1 VCWRWWCSVGMVV
14 MLVNRMMVRG
24 VMVVL
29 LVVVVVVWW
38 WWWVKRGDGDGKTG
52 LLSIWE
58 RPHSGGSGRRA
69 RGWTALRPRGGDA
82 EHEPTLPPCQQQS
95 FVTTV
100 CNNRL
105 LYQSPCLV
113 STRLVSRHNIEPS
126 VVCGTRPACPLPWV
140 MSGEME
146 QCTTAGRAA
155 QQLTW

>member
-1 VCWRWWCSVGMVV
+1 
-14 MLVNRMMVRG
+14 MLVCGGDVGVMVRG

-29 LVVVVVVWW
+29 LVVVVVVVVWW

-105 LYQSPCLV
+105 L
-113 STRLVSRHNIEPS
+113 
-126 VVCGTRPACPLPWV
+126 
-140 MSGEME
+140 
-146 QCTTAGRAA
+146 
-155 QQLTW
+155 